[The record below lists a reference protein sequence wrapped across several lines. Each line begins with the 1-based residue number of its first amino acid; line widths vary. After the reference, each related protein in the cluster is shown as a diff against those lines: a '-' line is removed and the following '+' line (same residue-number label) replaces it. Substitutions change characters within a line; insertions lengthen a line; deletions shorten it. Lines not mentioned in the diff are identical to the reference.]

1 MKVYEF
7 SEKVWEAKVIKRLN
21 RFLVEIKDKNGKSL
35 CHLHDPGR
43 LEELIF
49 NGNKV
54 LVRTTTGLKTK
65 CSITAADINGRWVIV
80 DSRVHNIIA
89 KKFLPESA
97 QPEVKVGN
105 CRLDFRYGSTFVEV
119 KGCTLV
125 RNGVALFPDA
135 PTERGKRHMLKLAE
149 LARNGKN
156 SVLMMLIMRDDAE
169 CFYPNFK
176 TDPAFGKE
184 FFNAINSGVNVIIKS
199 FRFDGKTV
207 EYVKDLNVCA
217 GLQEH
222 F

>member
-7 SEKVWEAKVIKRLN
+7 NEKVWEATVIKRLN
-21 RFLVEIKDKNGKSL
+21 RFLVEIKDNNGKYL

-43 LEELIF
+43 LEELIY
-49 NGNKV
+49 NGSRV
-54 LVRTTTGLKTK
+54 LVRSTLGLKTK
-65 CSITAADINGRWVIV
+65 CSITAANNSGRWVIV

-97 QPEVKVGN
+97 RPEVKVGN
-105 CRLDFRYGSTFVEV
+105 CRLDFKYNSTFVEV

-149 LARNGKN
+149 LAKNGKN
-156 SVLMMLIMRDDAE
+156 GVLMMLVMRDDAK

-176 TDPAFGKE
+176 TDPAFSKA

-199 FRFDGKTV
+199 FKFDGKKV
-207 EYVKDLNVCA
+207 EYVEDLSVCA
-217 GLQEH
+217 NHQEY